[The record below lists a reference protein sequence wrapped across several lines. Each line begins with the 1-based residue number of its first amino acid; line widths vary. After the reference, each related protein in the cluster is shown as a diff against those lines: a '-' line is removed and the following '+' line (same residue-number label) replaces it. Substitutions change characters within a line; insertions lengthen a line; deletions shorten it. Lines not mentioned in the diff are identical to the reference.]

1 MHVTKNILHINS
13 TIPTVQVLLV
23 AVQEHIWV
31 NISLFTIHHFIDTQ
45 VPVILGIWG
54 PNGNGKTFQTQLVY
68 KLLGI
73 DAKTITA
80 EELFHAD
87 GATAANLILDNYF
100 AASDAISMVCV

>member
-1 MHVTKNILHINS
+1 MYINYMSNNI
-13 TIPTVQVLLV
+13 
-23 AVQEHIWV
+23 
-31 NISLFTIHHFIDTQ
+31 Q

-100 AASDAISMVCV
+100 AASDAISMVRCCVCVCHLPVHHMCFAYRLLGHM